1 MRIVCPGYR
10 DPLDQLFRD
19 ESAAVAKRAK
29 KGHKVLVVS
38 ARDVPSDP
46 ESLVSTMH
54 RAEACGVPG
63 LDFDMA
69 TTFSPPRPSLSQS
82 INDVAMTHFM
92 SSYVPGSHFEYLPG
106 LYCAS
111 GEDSALPA
119 TVHAASLARLAWEL
133 GRPALMAQA
142 KRSYSKALIKTNAAL
157 SNPAIATTDAV
168 LVSVLLLSLYE
179 TIICADAETP
189 ENWIKHTRGALA
201 LIQLRGRQQL
211 DTPVGR
217 ALFTQVANIIC
228 VDSLRSGMRLAP
240 DLVELQKAALHYTE
254 ECPRFGMSSS
264 TGELANLLAD
274 VKGGHLT
281 PLGVVDA
288 TQRLEAKYIAFISE
302 LPASWH
308 FEVEELDRP
317 QADVYGTTIHHYSS
331 NRVAQFWNSYRM
343 TRIFLNGIM
352 HGHARY
358 LQPPNRTLLAQ
369 AERTAMEM
377 ATEIC
382 ASVPQFTDP
391 KHFSVASA
399 ATLLWPLST
408 VRSADLVGEEL
419 REYAEGRL
427 RFLGRELRIP
437 QAEKVASCREIDA
450 LKDGLHMFY
459 LS

>member
-1 MRIVCPGYR
+1 VRIVCPGYR
-10 DPLDQLFRD
+10 DPLDQLFRN
-19 ESAAVAKRAK
+19 ESTAVTKRAQK
-29 KGHKVLVVS
+29 SYRALDDS
-38 ARDVPSDP
+38 TRNAPSDS
-46 ESLVSTMH
+46 ESLNSVTP
-54 RAEACGVPG
+54 RAETAGVSKHG
-63 LDFDMA
+63 FDMA
-69 TTFSPPRPSLSQS
+69 MSFSAPGPSLSQS
-82 INDVAMTHFM
+82 IDTVARTHFM

-106 LYCAS
+106 LYSAS
-111 GEDSALPA
+111 GEDAALPA

-133 GRPALMAQA
+133 GQPDLMVQA
-142 KRSYSKALIKTNAAL
+142 RRSYATALTKTNAAL

-168 LVSVLLLSLYE
+168 LVAVLLLSLYE
-179 TIICADAETP
+179 TIICNDACTP

-201 LIQLRGRQQL
+201 LIQLRGKRQL

-217 ALFTQVANIIC
+217 VLFTQVANIIC
-228 VDSLRSGMRLAP
+228 VDSLRSGTRLAP
-240 DLVELQKAALHYTE
+240 DLVELQTAALHYVD
-254 ECPRFGMSSS
+254 ECPRYGMSSS

-288 TQRLEAKYIAFISE
+288 TQRLEAKYIAYISN
-302 LPASWH
+302 LPASWQYA
-308 FEVEELDRP
+308 VEELEKP
-317 QADVYGTTIHHYSS
+317 QADVFGTTVHHYSS

-343 TRIFLNGIM
+343 TRIFLNGIR

-358 LQPPNRTLLAQ
+358 LRPANETLLAQ

-377 ATEIC
+377 AVDIC

-408 VRSADLVGEEL
+408 VRGADLVGDEL

-427 RFLGRELRIP
+427 RFLGQELRIP
-437 QAEKVASCREIDA
+437 QAEQVASCREIDP
-450 LKDGLHMFY
+450 LTDGLHMFY